1 MFESSKGFEK
11 KFLRVKDLLILKVFL
26 TLKKYLRDL

>member
-11 KFLRVKDLLILKVFL
+11 KFLRVKDLLILKAFL
-26 TLKKYLRDL
+26 TSREFLRGL